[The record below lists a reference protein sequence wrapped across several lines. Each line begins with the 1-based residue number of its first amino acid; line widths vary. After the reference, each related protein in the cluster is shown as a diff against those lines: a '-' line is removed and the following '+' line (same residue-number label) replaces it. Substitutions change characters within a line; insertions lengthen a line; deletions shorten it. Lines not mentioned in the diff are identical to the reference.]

1 MMLLRFLSVRLGIV
15 FVLLL
20 LGKGLVS
27 CGSPRLMISQNN
39 LPDKMPDR
47 TFFQYAPYPQQP
59 YMMFEPLHIYGNH
72 GGMITSTPTYL
83 EARLGFPIDGDDDLA
98 LLNEVASWVG
108 VPYRHA
114 HHDKSGTD
122 CSGLSYAIFK
132 NLYNK
137 NLDRT
142 SDGQFYK
149 NCTKVTKSKMRQGDL
164 VFFAINN
171 SNIISHVGIYL
182 KYGKFIHASSVRGVV
197 ISSLEDDYYKKYFFA
212 AGRVK

>member
-1 MMLLRFLSVRLGIV
+1 MTIVRFLSVRLSLFLI
-15 FVLLL
+15 LLL
-20 LGKGLVS
+20 LVEVMLS
-27 CGSPRLMISQNN
+27 CGSPRFLTSQINI
-39 LPDKMPDR
+39 PDKMPAR
-47 TFFQYAPYPQQP
+47 TPFQTSTYPQQP
-59 YMMFEPLHIYGNH
+59 YLAFEPSYDYGTV
-72 GGMITSTPTYL
+72 GGRYSASTTNL
-83 EARLGFPIDGDDDLA
+83 EARLGFPIDSSDDLV
-98 LLNEVASWVG
+98 LLSEVASWVG

-142 SDGQFYK
+142 SEGQYFK
-149 NCTKVTKSKMRQGDL
+149 NCTKVPKNRIRQGDL

-171 SNIISHVGIYL
+171 SNKISHVGIYL
-182 KYGKFIHASSVRGVV
+182 KDNMFIHASSIRGVV
-197 ISSLEDDYYKKYFFA
+197 VSSLNDDYYKKYFYA